1 MGDSPGYGGLVPV
14 MGDSPGYGGLELFT
28 ALLVIHTLLY
38 IAAAFVDSSNRA
50 IS

>member
-28 ALLVIHTLLY
+28 ALLVMGASLSVFWEFL
-38 IAAAFVDSSNRA
+38 FEGGF
-50 IS
+50 